1 MDVST
6 APAQA
11 VRLKASMQPFTLLE
25 LQHVDIT
32 AIEQDLAARIQQAPQ
47 LFKHAPV
54 VIQFPAQDIELSVA
68 QHLVQTLRNLGFI
81 PVGIRGEP
89 DKQTFAQALGLS
101 LFAEQGSPKAG
112 AKKTATSIR
121 KTKIIK
127 QAVRSGQQLVNP
139 DGDIVIFG
147 NVGQGA
153 EVLASGSIHIYGT
166 LSGRAL
172 AGIAGDRGAVIS
184 CQKYQAE
191 LVSIAGQYQTSEDL
205 NDEHWQKTCSIQL
218 EDERLT
224 IQNA

>member
-1 MDVST
+1 MDVNI

-25 LQHVDIT
+25 LQNMDLS
-32 AIEQDLAARIQQAPQ
+32 AIEDDLAGRIQQAPQ
-47 LFKHAPV
+47 LFKNAPV
-54 VIQFPAQDIELSVA
+54 VIQFPAQDIDPTTAS
-68 QHLVQTLRNLGFI
+68 TLIQSLRDLGFI
-81 PVGIRGEP
+81 VVGIRGEQ
-89 DKQTFAQALGLS
+89 DKQALAEALGLS
-101 LFAEQGSPKAG
+101 LFGESSSAKSA
-112 AKKTATSIR
+112 AKKTTNAKQS
-121 KTKIIK
+121 KLIK

-172 AGIAGDRGAVIS
+172 AGITGDQNAVIS

-205 NDEHWQKTCSIQL
+205 NEDHWQKTCYIQLQGEQLSIQ
-218 EDERLT
+218 T
-224 IQNA
+224 I